1 MRVIASVDLEGVA
14 GVVHEDQTDSK
25 HPLAGRFGVP
35 VRLVRGGQSISAE
48 ATALLGPDLMTLA
61 VKEAVSRFASRGLPI
76 VRARG

>member
-1 MRVIASVDLEGVA
+1 MRVIVSVDMEG
-14 GVVHEDQTDSK
+14 
-25 HPLAGRFGVP
+25 
-35 VRLVRGGQSISAE
+35 GGQSIATE

>member
-1 MRVIASVDLEGVA
+1 MEG
-14 GVVHEDQTDSK
+14 
-25 HPLAGRFGVP
+25 
-35 VRLVRGGQSISAE
+35 GGQSIATE